1 MGSSP
6 LDPNPPRAKSLSAPM
21 SGNWVNPASLRF
33 AHVATCAERKE
44 RRLTQVSDM
53 GARPNG
59 PEAEESSQHDD
70 DAAAAGIGSSAEGT
84 ECGHAPEVGVP
95 VISNRGL
102 VALGLQRLDHL

>member
-1 MGSSP
+1 
-6 LDPNPPRAKSLSAPM
+6 M

-44 RRLTQVSDM
+44 RRLTQVSDK
-53 GARPNG
+53 GARPNR
-59 PEAEESSQHDD
+59 PEAEQASQHDD

-95 VISNRGL
+95 VISDRCL
-102 VALGLQRLDHL
+102 VTVRLQ